1 MTSPHFSQKKND
13 WRFIR
18 DVAFSYVGPFV
29 LRFRSFLLLPLIIRL
44 LGTESYG
51 VWTQFEATSQLLVM
65 IAAFNFGVA
74 MNRLLAGKIP
84 RKQLSDDVISLFVVQ
99 LGIAGFLIVF
109 FLLRP
114 AWVADFLFG
123 NSDFSWLIPALSLYV
138 FVILLGNIFW
148 GMMRAQRHNKELA
161 VINSL
166 RWTLEFAV
174 IGFALFFT
182 RSLKILF
189 VALLIFQIVINFA
202 YPAYALFRGWFQIQ
216 RPRFTRLSQYIH
228 FSWPLFG
235 TTLGFWVLTS
245 GDYYFIR
252 WFLGIGAVGMYAA
265 MYKFGNLIILLM
277 VPLTEVLLPDISALY
292 DEGKL
297 KELNRRMRHTI
308 KYFSIISAIS
318 IMLIVGSSRLLIA
331 ISGIPATE
339 KDIVTLSTVLLLI
352 AVGSTFMGLGRILID
367 VLSVKK
373 LTRLIGGLWLF
384 LALISSILH
393 LIWIPLLGINGAALS
408 IVVTFTIGLIFIY
421 YLVKKHFP
429 LLNVWQGWGLQAL
442 LLAAVCIIASFLLTI
457 NVKSNLPVGAMSA
470 VIFIGA
476 LWAAKVIESYE
487 FQYGRE
493 LFLNIR
499 GKVG

>member
-65 IAAFNFGVA
+65 VAAFNFGVA

-84 RKQLSDDVISLFVVQ
+84 RKQLSDDVISLLIVQ
-99 LGIAGFLIVF
+99 LGIAGTLSML

-114 AWVADFLFG
+114 SWTADFLFDDPDLG
-123 NSDFSWLIPALSLYV
+123 WLVPILSLYV
-138 FVILLGNIFW
+138 LVILIGNIFW
-148 GMMRAQRHNKELA
+148 GMMRAQRHTKELA
-161 VINSL
+161 AINSL
-166 RWTLEFAV
+166 RWSLEFAV
-174 IGFALFFT
+174 IGLAIFFAE
-182 RSLKILF
+182 SLKGLF
-189 VALLIFQIVINFA
+189 IALLLFQIIINFVYA
-202 YPAYALFRGWFQIQ
+202 AYALFRGWFQIQ
-216 RPRFTRLSQYIH
+216 CPRFTRLSQYIH

-235 TTLGFWVLTS
+235 TTLGFWLLTS

-252 WFLGIGAVGMYAA
+252 WFLGISAVGVYAA
-265 MYKFGNLIILLM
+265 MYKFGNLIVLLM
-277 VPLTEVLLPDISALY
+277 IPLTEVLLPDISALY

-308 KYFSIISAIS
+308 KYFSIISVMS

-331 ISGIPATE
+331 ISGIPTTE
-339 KDIVTLSTVLLLI
+339 KDIGTLSTVLLLI

-384 LALISSILH
+384 LAIISSILH

-408 IVVTFTIGLIFIY
+408 IVATFTIGLIFIY

-429 LLNVWQGWGLQAL
+429 LLNVWQGWGMQVL

-457 NVKSNLPVGAMSA
+457 NVKSNLPVGAISA
-470 VIFIGA
+470 VIFIGS
-476 LWAAKVIESYE
+476 LWVGKVIRSYE
-487 FQYGRE
+487 IQYGRE